1 MRLPNQAVQSRVLES
16 HDQFKVSE
24 EMDWWGYSHGK
35 CLNLVPFGTDAI
47 DHLIEGLDK
56 AGLVKH

>member
-24 EMDWWGYSHGK
+24 EMDCRRDRPWLIFLDSFRSVYTPRE
-35 CLNLVPFGTDAI
+35 LTALGTQR
-47 DHLIEGLDK
+47 
-56 AGLVKH
+56 